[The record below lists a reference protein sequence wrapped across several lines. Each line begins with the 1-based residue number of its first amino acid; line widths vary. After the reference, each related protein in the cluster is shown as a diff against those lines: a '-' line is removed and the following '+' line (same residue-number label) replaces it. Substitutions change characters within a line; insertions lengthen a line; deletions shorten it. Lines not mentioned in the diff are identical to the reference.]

1 MSATA
6 ETVSFARMNWD
17 QRYDRA
23 DYLFGKKPAEFV
35 RRAGALLAPGS
46 RVLAVADGEGR
57 NSVHLARLG
66 HDVLAM
72 DASPVALRK
81 ARALARDRGASVD
94 FRQADILDW
103 TWAAEPFDA
112 VLAVFIQFVGPEDRA
127 RVFSGLRQALRPGGL
142 LLLHGYAP
150 RQVDY
155 GTGGPPLRENMYTLP
170 LLEDAFAD
178 FEILEARDYDAEID
192 EGEGHSGL
200 SGLID
205 FVARK
210 P

>member
-1 MSATA
+1 
-6 ETVSFARMNWD
+6 MNWD
-17 QRYDRA
+17 RRYDRA
-23 DYLFGKKPAEFV
+23 DYLFGKEPADFV
-35 RRAGALLAPGS
+35 RRTAPLLPPGS

-57 NSVHLARLG
+57 NSVHLAGLG
-66 HDVLAM
+66 HDVLAF

-81 ARALARDRGASVD
+81 ARALATERGVTVD
-94 FRQADILDW
+94 FREADILDRTW
-103 TWAAEPFDA
+103 TAETFDA
-112 VLAVFIQFVGPEDRA
+112 VLAVFIQFLGPADRD
-127 RVFSGLRQALRPGGL
+127 RVFAGLRQTLRPGGL

-170 LLEDAFAD
+170 LLEDAFD
-178 FEILEARDYDAEID
+178 GFEIIEARDYDAEID